1 MKEIDEVPTKIS
13 VSKICLFRKGSDID
27 LEAIFGGRISN
38 KKINVIKTNPV
49 YKDGNGMK
57 KGSNSSKE
65 NDMGGIEIQVY
76 NNIPKSSLENSSKH
90 ENLIMKEQLMN
101 ENSRTERDKVTVTN
115 GDVCVGDIIIE
126 NGYRNPSFISDTDS
140 VAGLD
145 VMEHTVKYSGEGEGK
160 GNMSGSEWP
169 DIDDIALPPLSHD
182 EIDKS
187 KNSDDEAYE
196 MIDYNRNKTKFKNG
210 IDPGDIEINI
220 SQDMEAKV
228 KSEFKV
234 NENVVQ
240 DTKEEV
246 QTVSATLIQSEA
258 QDQTVLEVQSMSVS
272 VDEKETLEKQPN
284 ESENTLENTVNES
297 DNNLEKQ
304 GNENG
309 DMAHMTTSDL
319 SSKDSNENE
328 KKYTKSDAQN
338 ENTNETNHQKTNGSI
353 NKEPKI
359 NGSVNSTYSLDEDS
373 YVNEKGK
380 SKKKKKLKQRKNS
393 LPDHI
398 LNSLNMKPSKP
409 ILVPVVMDDCAMSVG
424 RSRSTDN
431 SNEQKSVKFSDDTV
445 FNDTKP
451 NKYKQERLT
460 LKDIYKGKISSKDAV
475 AKLNPVFLDE
485 DNQALQDRNTEDGDQ
500 YDDNLNTPAYMKN
513 YLTSHG
519 GEQGPSRHAGLD
531 VDNDIESI
539 GSEGAVNYDKL
550 IQQTIARKR
559 RSRILRLI
567 CAVFTFC
574 VVIGVVVVLVLF
586 VGQKQS

>member
-57 KGSNSSKE
+57 KGNNSSKE

-76 NNIPKSSLENSSKH
+76 NNIPKSSLENSTKH

-187 KNSDDEAYE
+187 KNSNDEAYE
-196 MIDYNRNKTKFKNG
+196 MIDYNRNKTKFKND

-228 KSEFKV
+228 KSEVKV

-258 QDQTVLEVQSMSVS
+258 QDQTVLEVQSVSVS

-284 ESENTLENTVNES
+284 ESDNTLENTVNES

-304 GNENG
+304 GNENDSLLNG

-373 YVNEKGK
+373 Y
-380 SKKKKKLKQRKNS
+380 
-393 LPDHI
+393 
-398 LNSLNMKPSKP
+398 P
-409 ILVPVVMDDCAMSVG
+409 ILVPVVMDDSAMSVG

-574 VVIGVVVVLVLF
+574 VVIGVVVVLVIF

>member
-1 MKEIDEVPTKIS
+1 
-13 VSKICLFRKGSDID
+13 
-27 LEAIFGGRISN
+27 
-38 KKINVIKTNPV
+38 
-49 YKDGNGMK
+49 
-57 KGSNSSKE
+57 
-65 NDMGGIEIQVY
+65 MGGIEIQVY
-76 NNIPKSSLENSSKH
+76 NNIPKSSVENSTKH
-90 ENLIMKEQLMN
+90 ENSIMKEQLMK

-140 VAGLD
+140 EVGLD

-160 GNMSGSEWP
+160 GDMSAGSEWP

-182 EIDKS
+182 QIEKS
-187 KNSDDEAYE
+187 TNSSDEEAYE
-196 MIDYNRNKTKFKNG
+196 MIDYNRNKTKFKND
-210 IDPGDIEINI
+210 IDPVDIEIDV
-220 SQDMEAKV
+220 SRDMETKV
-228 KSEFKV
+228 KSEEEKV
-234 NENVVQ
+234 TENLVQ
-240 DTKEEV
+240 DKKVEI
-246 QTVSATLIQSEA
+246 QTVSTTLIQSEA
-258 QDQTVLEVQSMSVS
+258 QDQTVHEVQSASVQ
-272 VDEKETLEKQPN
+272 VDETETLGKQ
-284 ESENTLENTVNES
+284 VNES
-297 DNNLEKQ
+297 DNTLEKHVNESENNLEKQ
-304 GNENG
+304 VNESENNLEKQVNESENNLEKQVNENDNTLLNG
-309 DMAHMTTSDL
+309 EMPHMTTSDL
-319 SSKDSNENE
+319 SSTDPKEND
-328 KKYTKSDAQN
+328 KNSDTKSEAQN
-338 ENTNETNHQKTNGSI
+338 ENTNDTNHQKTNGSI
-353 NKEPKI
+353 NKEPKM

-409 ILVPVVMDDCAMSVG
+409 ILVPVVMDDSAMPVG

-475 AKLNPVFLDE
+475 AKLNPVFHDE
-485 DNQALQDRNTEDGDQ
+485 DNQAIQDRNTEDGDQ
-500 YDDNLNTPAYMKN
+500 YDDNLNTPAYLKN

-519 GEQGPSRHAGLD
+519 GEQGQIRHAGLD

-550 IQQTIARKR
+550 IEQTIARKR

-574 VVIGVVVVLVLF
+574 VVIGVVVVLVIF
-586 VGQKQS
+586 VGKKQS

>member
-38 KKINVIKTNPV
+38 KKTNVIKTNPV
-49 YKDGNGMK
+49 YKDGNGVK
-57 KGSNSSKE
+57 RGNNSSKE

-76 NNIPKSSLENSSKH
+76 NNIPKSSLENTTKH
-90 ENLIMKEQLMN
+90 ENLIMKEQLMT

-140 VAGLD
+140 EAGLD

-169 DIDDIALPPLSHD
+169 DIDDIALPPLSQE

-196 MIDYNRNKTKFKNG
+196 MIDYNRNKTKFKND

-220 SQDMEAKV
+220 SQDLEANVQSEVKV
-228 KSEFKV
+228 T
-234 NENVVQ
+234 ENLVQ
-240 DTKEEV
+240 DRKDEV
-246 QTVSATLIQSEA
+246 QTVSTTLIQSEA
-258 QDQTVLEVQSMSVS
+258 QDQTVLEVQS
-272 VDEKETLEKQPN
+272 
-284 ESENTLENTVNES
+284 ESEPVNEQ
-297 DNNLEKQ
+297 DTLEKQ
-304 GNENG
+304 GNENDNLLNG
-309 DMAHMTTSDL
+309 EMTHITTSDL

-328 KKYTKSDAQN
+328 KNDTKSDVQN
-338 ENTNETNHQKTNGSI
+338 ENRNETNHQKTNGSI

-373 YVNEKGK
+373 CVNEKGK

-409 ILVPVVMDDCAMSVG
+409 ILVPVVMDDSAMSVG

-451 NKYKQERLT
+451 NKYKQERLN

-485 DNQALQDRNTEDGDQ
+485 DNQALQDRNTEGGDQ

-519 GEQGPSRHAGLD
+519 GEQGPIRHAGLD

-559 RSRILRLI
+559 RSRVLRLI

-574 VVIGVVVVLVLF
+574 VVIGVVVVLVIF